1 MPPLSEEEVRKV
13 AIRADPLSV
22 VSCRFT
28 VDRPVLPGGSAHFA
42 RREQASGSPLASRL
56 FEIHGV
62 GSVLISHDQV
72 TISKSEPLEWQ
83 VLGKAVGAALRD
95 FLKTG
100 EPAVSDGWR
109 ANLPVPEEIRARVER
124 VLEEEINPSVAGHGG
139 VIRLIDVKDNVVY
152 LQLGGGCQGCGMA
165 DVTLKQGIETAIRAA
180 VPGVGDILDVT
191 DHASGRNPYY
201 RPSKK

>member
-28 VDRPVLPGGSAHFA
+28 VDRPVFPGGSAHFG
-42 RREQASGSPLASRL
+42 RREQASGSPLASKL

-72 TISKSEPLEWQ
+72 TVSKNEPIEWP
-83 VLGKAVGAALRD
+83 VLGKAVGAALRA

-100 EPAVSDGWR
+100 EPAVTDGWR
-109 ANLPVPEEIRARVER
+109 AKLPQAEEIRTRVER

-139 VIRLIDVKDNVVY
+139 VIRLIDVKDNVVF

-180 VPGVGDILDVT
+180 VPEVGDILDVT